1 MHCIW
6 RYVFRCRQNWFWHVF
21 AWPLH
26 FQMPGWSLATLMLTN
41 HELLGAIEE
50 RQWMVLNVR
59 WLHEATAKVMADE
72 IWTRWYDFS
81 ASLCSTEVC
90 KAVCTT
96 RKKRFNAWVGCL
108 CSLLLAILNSI
119 FPYFSWKYTTLTASF
134 CEYPL
139 GFSKAS
145 KPQELASIS

>member
-1 MHCIW
+1 MFLDADRIDFDTCL
-6 RYVFRCRQNWFWHVF
+6 RGPSTFRCQAE
-21 AWPLH
+21 AWPHWCWPTMNCWVPLKNVS
-26 FQMPGWSLATLMLTN
+26 GWCSTFADCMKPQQRSWLMKSEPDDTTS
-41 HELLGAIEE
+41 
-50 RQWMVLNVR
+50 VLP
-59 WLHEATAKVMADE
+59 
-72 IWTRWYDFS
+72 
-81 ASLCSTEVC
+81 LCSTEVC